1 MLKSCDCIFVVYTS
15 ATMKYTNCIFVMQ
28 IWWGGGKGTTDGNKI
43 GGGRAKKRK
52 WGENKKERREG
63 KKGER
68 AER

>member
-1 MLKSCDCIFVVYTS
+1 
-15 ATMKYTNCIFVMQ
+15 MQ